1 MEEKRSF
8 IILPTLYTM
17 MMVNNR
23 HQVLFFLGEKKV
35 VEFVKHYFINP

>member
-23 HQVLFFLGEKKV
+23 YHVLFFLGEKKLLSLGSII
-35 VEFVKHYFINP
+35 Y